1 MHGERSSKALPESRY
16 EVLALFAGAMIAAS
30 LFVVSTGTLVPF
42 IETALSLPPSQ
53 LGMVLSVQMIGSM
66 LATAASGALTD
77 RFGDKAVV
85 FWSGWVMG
93 AALLAA
99 AAVRDARWLFCWLA
113 LYGIGYASVTPAGSH
128 AIVYFFKK
136 EDRGFAMGVR
146 QCGVPIAGVIG
157 SAILP
162 IVAIRFDYQWALVVA
177 GIVTITACSIA
188 AMLYR
193 EPADLRGE
201 RVSLRAMFAEMV
213 NVSRDV
219 RLVLM
224 TLASM
229 VLVSVQ
235 MVLLAFLTLTVVH
248 EAQLSIGIAVG
259 IFTVSQICAVAGRV
273 SWGVVSDRV
282 FGGRRAQP
290 LAVVCVITALLAYA
304 TSAISPAAPLW
315 VVAAVAGALGFA
327 AEGWFGVAAIAF
339 AEIGGEQHAGSA
351 LGAALTWVFFA
362 AFVAPTLFGALVD
375 THGYPFAWRSLAV
388 LSIAGIVPA
397 LLAGAAIRRT
407 RVAAE
412 AA

>member
-1 MHGERSSKALPESRY
+1 MRRERSSEEPESRY
-16 EVLALFAGAMIAAS
+16 EVLALFASAMIAAS

-42 IETALSLPPSQ
+42 IETALSLPSSQ
-53 LGMVLSVQMIGSM
+53 LGLVLSVQMIGSM

-85 FWSGWVMG
+85 FWSGWLMG
-93 AALLAA
+93 ASLLMA

-136 EDRGFAMGVR
+136 QDRGFAMGVR
-146 QCGVPIAGVIG
+146 QCGVPVAGVIG

-162 IVAIRFDYQWALVVA
+162 IVAMRFDYQWALVVA
-177 GIVTITACSIA
+177 GIVTIAACSIA

-193 EPADLRGE
+193 EPAALRGE

-213 NVSRDV
+213 DISRDV

-235 MVLLAFLTLTVVH
+235 MVLLAFLTLTIVH
-248 EAQLSIGIAVG
+248 EADLSIGIAVG
-259 IFTVSQICAVAGRV
+259 LFTFSQICAVAGRV
-273 SWGVVSDRV
+273 SWGIISDRL

-290 LAVVCVITALLAYA
+290 LAVVCVLTALLAYA
-304 TSAISPAAPLW
+304 TSTISPGAPLW
-315 VVAAVAGALGFA
+315 EVAAIAGALGFA

-339 AEIGGEQHAGSA
+339 AEIGGEEHAGSA

-375 THGYPFAWRSLAV
+375 THGYAFAWRSLAL
-388 LSIAGIVPA
+388 LSIVGVVPA
-397 LLAGAAIRRT
+397 LLAGVAMRRA
-407 RVAAE
+407 RVPVKAV
-412 AA
+412 